1 MELTLTTTPT
11 PAQNPT
17 LLDRV
22 RRLFG
27 GGPDDGRIRPTVNAT
42 RALELVK
49 DGATLVDVRE
59 SSEWKSGHAPRAVHI
74 PLGQIDQGARRLT
87 KSRPVVVV
95 CASGMRSRTA
105 AKQLRT
111 LGYEA
116 TSVSGG
122 MAAWQRAGGEVRR

>member
-1 MELTLTTTPT
+1 MTAIIETKSVTM
-11 PAQNPT
+11 QIN
-17 LLDRV
+17 
-22 RRLFG
+22 
-27 GGPDDGRIRPTVNAT
+27 
-42 RALELVK
+42 
-49 DGATLVDVRE
+49 GATLVDVRE
-59 SSEWKSGHAPRAVHI
+59 SHEWKSGHAPRAVHI
-74 PLGQIDQGARRLT
+74 PLGQIDQGARRLQ

-105 AKQLRT
+105 AGQLRS

>member
-1 MELTLTTTPT
+1 MTTTPT

-17 LLDRV
+17 LLDRA

>member
-1 MELTLTTTPT
+1 MEPTVTATPT
-11 PAQNPT
+11 PSPTPT
-17 LLDRV
+17 LLDRL

-27 GGPDDGRIRPTVNAT
+27 GAPDDGSLRPTVNAT

-105 AKQLRT
+105 ANQLRA

-116 TSVSGG
+116 P
-122 MAAWQRAGGEVRR
+122 

>member
-1 MELTLTTTPT
+1 MTTSPTST
-11 PAQNPT
+11 PATAPT
-17 LLDRV
+17 LRDRL

-27 GGPDDGRIRPTVNAT
+27 GEPADGRIGAKVNAA
-42 RALELVK
+42 RALDLVK
-49 DGATLVDVRE
+49 EGATLVDVRE
-59 SSEWKSGHAPRAVHI
+59 NNEWKSGHAPRAVHI

-87 KSRPVVVV
+87 KTRPVVVV

-105 AKQLRT
+105 AKHLRT

-122 MAAWQRAGGEVRR
+122 MTAWQRAGGEFRR

>member
-11 PAQNPT
+11 PGQNPT

-27 GGPDDGRIRPTVNAT
+27 GGPDDGRIRPTVNAM

-59 SSEWKSGHAPRAVHI
+59 STEWKSGHAPRAVHI
-74 PLGQIDQGARRLT
+74 PLGQIDQGARRLQ

-105 AKQLRT
+105 AKQLRS

>member
-1 MELTLTTTPT
+1 MTTSPT
-11 PAQNPT
+11 PATALT
-17 LLDRV
+17 LRDRL

-27 GGPDDGRIRPTVNAT
+27 GEPADGRIGAKVNAA
-42 RALELVK
+42 RALDLVK

-59 SSEWKSGHAPRAVHI
+59 NNEWKSGHAPRAVHI

-87 KSRPVVVV
+87 KTRPVVVV

-105 AKQLRT
+105 AKHLRT

>member
-1 MELTLTTTPT
+1 MTTSPT
-11 PAQNPT
+11 PASAPT
-17 LLDRV
+17 FLERL

-27 GGPDDGRIRPTVNAT
+27 GAPADGRVRPSVNAA

-59 SSEWKSGHAPRAVHI
+59 TSEWRSGHAPRAVHI

>member
-11 PAQNPT
+11 PGQNPT

-27 GGPDDGRIRPTVNAT
+27 GAPDDGRIRPTVNAA
-42 RALELVK
+42 RALELVN

-74 PLGQIDQGARRLT
+74 PLGQIDQGARRLQ

-105 AKQLRT
+105 AKQLRS

>member
-1 MELTLTTTPT
+1 MELTLTTSPP
-11 PAQNPT
+11 PATTPT
-17 LLDRV
+17 LLERV

-27 GGPDDGRIRPTVNAT
+27 GAPDDGRIRHTVNAA
-42 RALELVK
+42 RALELVA

-59 SSEWKSGHAPRAVHI
+59 SHEWKSGHAPRAVHI
-74 PLGQIDQGARRLT
+74 PLGQIDQGARRLQ

-105 AKQLRT
+105 AGQLRS

>member
-1 MELTLTTTPT
+1 VTTSPT
-11 PAQNPT
+11 PATAPT
-17 LLDRV
+17 LRERLRS
-22 RRLFG
+22 LFG
-27 GGPDDGRIRPTVNAT
+27 GEPADGRIGAKVNAA
-42 RALELVK
+42 RALDLVK

-59 SSEWKSGHAPRAVHI
+59 NNEWKSGHAPRAVHI

>member
-1 MELTLTTTPT
+1 MEITLTTSPSPEPTPT
-11 PAQNPT
+11 FF
-17 LLDRV
+17 DRL

-27 GGPDDGRIRPTVNAT
+27 GEPDDGRLHPTVNAA
-42 RALELVK
+42 RALDLVT

-59 SSEWKSGHAPRAVHI
+59 NSEWRSGHAPRAVHI

-87 KSRPVVVV
+87 KSQPVVVV

-105 AKQLRT
+105 AKQLRS